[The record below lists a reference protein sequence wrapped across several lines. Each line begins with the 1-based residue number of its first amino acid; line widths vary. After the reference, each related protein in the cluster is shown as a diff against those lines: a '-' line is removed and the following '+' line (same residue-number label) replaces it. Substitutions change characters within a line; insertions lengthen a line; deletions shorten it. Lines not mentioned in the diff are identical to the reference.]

1 VIVELTGL
9 KNMKH
14 ITITFMLIVGF
25 QFSVCAE
32 TLFFEHFYNNVSI
45 YSVTPQKT
53 SYAAMEERFNKLD
66 SELDLEKKL
75 GTIRLKAGEKLT
87 LGQIKFL
94 KQKTDLNV
102 YNPDNIDVGS
112 YSISD
117 RRYASFE
124 LQLNYDLFK
133 QPQKITILNKVNK
146 QWEVNFS
153 DDIFNGTGVKWPIE
167 GPVTISI
174 KCKPL
179 LTKLIN
185 YNQKIGQYRYSLA
198 DLDEQYISISFEK
211 SISSI
216 NNNQS
221 KQQVLVLPK
230 DSKNTNVIME
240 SSEDLVNWTTDS
252 PGPKNTADSHRFFR
266 LRAVKE

>member
-1 VIVELTGL
+1 
-9 KNMKH
+9 MKY
-14 ITITFMLIVGF
+14 ITATLMLIVGF

-32 TLFFEHFYNNVSI
+32 NLFFEHFYNNVSI

-53 SYAAMEERFNKLD
+53 SYAAMAERLNKLD

-102 YNPDNIDVGS
+102 YNPDNIDFGS
-112 YSISD
+112 YTINET
-117 RRYASFE
+117 RYASFE
-124 LQLNYDLFK
+124 LQLKYDLFK
-133 QPQKITILNKVNK
+133 QPQKLTILNKANK
-146 QWEVNFS
+146 DWVVNFS
-153 DDIFNGTGVKWPIE
+153 DDIFNGTGVEWPIE

-179 LTKLIN
+179 LNNLHN
-185 YNQKIGQYRYSLA
+185 YNPNVGQHRYSLA

-230 DSKNTNVIME
+230 GSKNTNVIME

-252 PGPKNTADSHRFFR
+252 LGPKNTADGHRFFR